1 MHRDRGV
8 KCQSFSRC
16 PQLRMRDEHSFRR
29 IVNENNDSKQLSA
42 SVRGIILSFVFV
54 LVKCAHSADK
64 VARLRLLLAPK
75 TGALLWRRVSEFQS
89 ANRLP
94 SVAVTVVRVRP
105 GNYVRWPQCIRSCR
119 FCSFSSGTIGCQ
131 WTNFAALI
139 VLLCASKIKT
149 PT

>member
-1 MHRDRGV
+1 
-8 KCQSFSRC
+8 
-16 PQLRMRDEHSFRR
+16 MRDEHSFRR

-94 SVAVTVVRVRP
+94 SVAVTVVRVARALVITP
-105 GNYVRWPQCIRSCR
+105 AGRSAYEVAGSVASAAVR
-119 FCSFSSGTIGCQ
+119 
-131 WTNFAALI
+131 LV
-139 VLLCASKIKT
+139 VLV
-149 PT
+149 